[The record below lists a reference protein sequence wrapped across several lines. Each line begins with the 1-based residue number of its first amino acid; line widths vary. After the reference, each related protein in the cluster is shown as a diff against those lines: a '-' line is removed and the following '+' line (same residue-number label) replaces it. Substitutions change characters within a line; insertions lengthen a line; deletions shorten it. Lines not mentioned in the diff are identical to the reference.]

1 MGRLGSAS
9 VVSKRYWYHFG
20 MAMTLRLPE
29 ELDKKLEALAAAR
42 HVSKH
47 ALLVQAAEDIVARSG
62 RREDLLGAIDFVR
75 THDADLLQRL
85 EDA

>member
-1 MGRLGSAS
+1 
-9 VVSKRYWYHFG
+9 

-29 ELDKKLEALAAAR
+29 ELDRELDRLAEAD

-47 ALLVQAAEDIVARSG
+47 ALILQAAEALVSRRS
-62 RREDLLGAIDFVR
+62 RRESVLGAVDFVR
-75 THDADLLQRL
+75 THDAELLTRL